1 MVDNKVEKVKLSK
14 LFTTSFFVSIF
25 IIGSGHVAFPIYK
38 KRFVED
44 NKWMDQQEMMDI
56 MVISQC
62 SPGAIAVNMAVALG
76 YKMAGL
82 AGSLAMVFGTLLP
95 PLIFVTFIQIFY
107 SSFVGNP
114 ILAAM
119 FKGMNAAVAAVLI
132 NVVISMFADIKQ
144 YKIISYILIA
154 ISFSLVYFLK
164 INVAYVVLAGIV
176 VACILSWGIKK

>member
-1 MVDNKVEKVKLSK
+1 MDNSVENVKLSK

-38 KRFVED
+38 KRFLED
-44 NKWMDQQEMMDI
+44 NKWLDEQEMMDI

-82 AGSLAMVFGTLLP
+82 LGSLVMVVGTLLP
-95 PLIFVTFIQIFY
+95 PLIFVTIIQFFY
-107 SSFVGNP
+107 SNFVDSP
-114 ILAAM
+114 IVIAM
-119 FKGMNAAVAAVLI
+119 FKGMNATVAAVLI
-132 NVVISMFADIKQ
+132 NVVITMFEDIKQ
-144 YKIISYILIA
+144 YKVISYILVVT
-154 ISFSLVYFLK
+154 SFILVYFLK

-176 VACILSWGIKK
+176 VASVLSWRIKQ